1 MKLNRVFSYLML
13 VVILAGMLVACGPA
27 ATAQPSEPAQPAQP
41 AATEAPAASVRD
53 SLLAEAAHVRSRSAL
68 GPSIPALAHG
78 LHESLADAD
87 QPSVN
92 RLSVFLEQ
100 AGTEKWLMMIL
111 PVYAIR

>member
-1 MKLNRVFSYLML
+1 MLNGNALNNIIRAVLQDQ
-13 VVILAGMLVACGPA
+13 V
-27 ATAQPSEPAQPAQP
+27 
-41 AATEAPAASVRD
+41 ATEAPAASVRD
-53 SLLAEAAHVRSRSAL
+53 SLLAEAAHVRSRSAI

-78 LHESLADAD
+78 LDETRADAD
-87 QPSVN
+87 QPCVN

>member
-1 MKLNRVFSYLML
+1 MLNGNSLNNIVRTVLQDQ
-13 VVILAGMLVACGPA
+13 V
-27 ATAQPSEPAQPAQP
+27 
-41 AATEAPAASVRD
+41 ATEAPAASVRD

-78 LHESLADAD
+78 LHESQVSAD